1 MKHHIQVL
9 ALSLFATL
17 LAGCTTAS
25 VPTQAKSQIRRI
37 AIVSLFP
44 SEIDIHQI
52 GIFPVLH
59 DSKVAQIREWDAH
72 TVTLSITERLLRE
85 RGYDTVQ
92 LDAREFL
99 LALPTL
105 PEPQQVMA
113 RLLPAAH
120 EKKADAVVFVAPYR
134 MTSNGPDFHS
144 VYFAPSKLFGV
155 KSVFG
160 GCVSSAYVFSD
171 SGALLARSIDNGS
184 FKDMRG
190 ISWRDSWADYSET
203 ERQAIYAQLE
213 KLIEENLRWKL
224 SKVL

>member
-1 MKHHIQVL
+1 MKHYIQIL
-9 ALSLFATL
+9 ALSLFAAL
-17 LAGCTTAS
+17 LAGCTTTS
-25 VPTQAKSQIRRI
+25 VPAQAKSQIRRI
-37 AIVSLFP
+37 AVVSLFP

-52 GIFPVLH
+52 GILPVLH
-59 DSKVAQIREWDAH
+59 ESKVAQTREWDAH
-72 TVTLSITERLLRE
+72 TVTFSIAERLLRE
-85 RGYDTVQ
+85 RGYDTIQ
-92 LDAREFL
+92 LDARAYL

-105 PEPQQVMA
+105 PEPQQVVA

-120 EKKADAVVFVAPYR
+120 EKKADAVVIVAPYR
-134 MTSNGPDFHS
+134 MTSNGPDFYS

-171 SGALLARSIDNGS
+171 SGSLLARSIDNGS

-190 ISWRDSWADYSET
+190 ISWRDSWADYPET

-213 KLIEENLRWKL
+213 KFIEENLRWKL